1 MMKIKL
7 YDKYT
12 IILSG
17 VGGGVG
23 TVNRTKFLFLK
34 GIYSSDF

>member
-7 YDKYT
+7 NNKYT

-23 TVNRTKFLFLK
+23 TVNRKKFLFLK
-34 GIYSSDF
+34 GTYFSDF